1 MKVWVKKLLSKFIE
15 NKNDFATAIT
25 LTNSVN
31 ITITRNLG
39 IEGTYFFNLDNIDR
53 TDLYIHE
60 DFGIGCKYKSAEGLE
75 LLYRLLRKQHKGIYN
90 PGIKIYHRNMLGPT
104 DFASSIKRIEAD
116 SFGEGAFLR
125 RFFNK
130 GDLVILQLMLR
141 KMFLVPLYRIVMSVK
156 TLDKNLM
163 LLTISRVK
171 GLWKGFLAYT
181 N

>member
-75 LLYRLLRKQHKGIYN
+75 LLYRLLRKKHKGIYN
-90 PGIKIYHRNMLGPT
+90 PGIKIYH
-104 DFASSIKRIEAD
+104 
-116 SFGEGAFLR
+116 
-125 RFFNK
+125 
-130 GDLVILQLMLR
+130 
-141 KMFLVPLYRIVMSVK
+141 
-156 TLDKNLM
+156 
-163 LLTISRVK
+163 
-171 GLWKGFLAYT
+171 
-181 N
+181 